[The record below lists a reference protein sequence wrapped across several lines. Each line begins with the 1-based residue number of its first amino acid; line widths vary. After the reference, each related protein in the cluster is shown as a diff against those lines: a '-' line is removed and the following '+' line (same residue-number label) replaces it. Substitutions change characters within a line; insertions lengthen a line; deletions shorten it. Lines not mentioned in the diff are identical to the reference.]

1 MITRLPLAVPTE
13 PRTASM
19 DKDALLQNC
28 FIDTDQNTGTLYAV
42 KRAGMTL
49 EAETVNVE
57 FNRGIF
63 YNHNQSKLFY
73 INDFDVPV
81 EIVL

>member
-13 PRTASM
+13 PRTASL

-28 FIDTDQNTGTLYAV
+28 FIDQDANTGTLYAV
-42 KRAGMTL
+42 KRPGKIL
-49 EAETVNVE
+49 ESEPSNVTT
-57 FNRGIF
+57 NRGIF
-63 YNHNQSKLFY
+63 FSPGLSKLYY
-73 INDFDVPV
+73 INDFDNPV